1 MTDNEVNATE
11 RALLIGQVQKNEALL
26 RSIGVVTDEPE
37 VSEGFDGGA
46 SGRESGPF
54 PTDPEA
60 EHAQTLM
67 DMLAEARA
75 ARAQGLGAEWEAED

>member
-1 MTDNEVNATE
+1 MSEEPTVNGAE
-11 RALLIGQVQKNEALL
+11 RALLIGHVEKNEALL

-60 EHAQTLM
+60 DHARALM
-67 DMLAEARA
+67 EMLAHARA
-75 ARAQGLGAEWEAED
+75 NRDQAMDGED